1 MSILSNIINIYIA
14 PSKVFAAVKD
24 FNFSWRK
31 ALIPLPIVILAI
43 VGIIS
48 FWAIQDLADDYGYEK
63 AVSYIENM
71 DRLTDEQKVEQI
83 AKIEDRMDGSQISS
97 WISSG
102 LGMPVTVFFMA
113 LVALIVGNTFMGG
126 AAKYGQLLNV
136 TAWAY
141 MIAIL
146 EAIVKIPL
154 MLSKWSL
161 EVYTGLGVLGIGAK
175 GTFINYLF
183 AGIDIFSIW
192 RIVIIA
198 IGMGIVYNKKTKPYI
213 IAMLMAWFVLRL
225 ISAGF
230 SSFFGGL
237 TG

>member
-1 MSILSNIINIYIA
+1 MSILSNIINIYLA
-14 PSKVFAAVKD
+14 PGKVFEAVKD
-24 FNFSWRK
+24 FDFKK
-31 ALIPLPIVILAI
+31 ALIPLLILA
-43 VGIIS
+43 VLGIIS
-48 FWAIQDLADDYGYEK
+48 FWAVQELATEAGYD
-63 AVSYIENM
+63 AAIERIESSSRI
-71 DRLTDEQKVEQI
+71 DDEQKEEII
-83 AKIEDRMDGSQISS
+83 ANMEEKMDGTNYMG
-97 WISSG
+97 WIFSF
-102 LGMPVTVFFMA
+102 LGNPIAVFFMT

-126 AAKYGQLLNV
+126 SAKFGQLLNV

-192 RIVIIA
+192 RIVIVA

>member
-1 MSILSNIINIYIA
+1 MSILSNIINIYLA
-14 PSKVFAAVKD
+14 PSKVFETVKD
-24 FNFSWRK
+24 FDFKK
-31 ALIPLPIVILAI
+31 AMIPLLILAI
-43 VGIIS
+43 VGVLS
-48 FWAIQDLADDYGYEK
+48 FWAIQDLVNEYGYEK
-63 AVSYIENM
+63 AVTYIENL

-83 AKIEDRMDGSQISS
+83 EKIDEKMSGPQIGGYISS
-97 WISSG
+97 MLGIPIRVLLMTLVG
-102 LGMPVTVFFMA
+102 L
-113 LVALIVGNTFMGG
+113 LIGNTFMGG
-126 AAKYGQLLNV
+126 SAKYGQLLNV

-192 RIVIIA
+192 RIVIVA

>member
-1 MSILSNIINIYIA
+1 MSILSNIINIYLA
-14 PSKVFAAVKD
+14 PGKVFETVKD
-24 FNFSWRK
+24 FDFKK
-31 ALIPLPIVILAI
+31 AMIPLLILAI
-43 VGIIS
+43 VGVLS
-48 FWAIQDLADDYGYEK
+48 FWAIQDLVNEYGYEK
-63 AVSYIENM
+63 AVTYIENL

-83 AKIEDRMDGSQISS
+83 EKIDEKMSGPQIGGYISS
-97 WISSG
+97 MLGIPIRVLLMTLVG
-102 LGMPVTVFFMA
+102 L
-113 LVALIVGNTFMGG
+113 LIGNTFMGG
-126 AAKYGQLLNV
+126 SAKYGQLLNV

-192 RIVIIA
+192 RIVIVA

>member
-1 MSILSNIINIYIA
+1 MSILSNVINTYLA
-14 PSKVFAAVKD
+14 PGKVFEAVKD
-24 FNFSWRK
+24 FDFKK
-31 ALIPLPIVILAI
+31 ALIPLLILAVLGI
-43 VGIIS
+43 VS
-48 FWAIQDLADDYGYEK
+48 YWAIQDLATEAGYD
-63 AVSYIENM
+63 AAIERIESSSRI
-71 DRLTDEQKVEQI
+71 DDEQKEEIIANMEEKMEGPQI
-83 AKIEDRMDGSQISS
+83 AGWIFSFLGNPIS
-97 WISSG
+97 
-102 LGMPVTVFFMA
+102 VFFMA

-126 AAKYGQLLNV
+126 SAKFGQLLNV

-161 EVYTGLGVLGIGAK
+161 EVYTGLGVLGIGEK

-183 AGIDIFSIW
+183 AGIDIFAIW
-192 RIVIIA
+192 RIVLIA
-198 IGMGIVYNKKTKPYI
+198 IGMGIIYNKKTKPYVV
-213 IAMLMAWFVLRL
+213 AMLITWFILRL

-237 TG
+237 AG